1 MSETRYGHWFG
12 DRYYSHH
19 SHFHHY
25 YHVDHDYQFGNDGDN
40 VLVGSERS
48 SAIIARGGNDELFGN
63 QGNDWLYGGPGRD
76 LLDGG
81 AGNDKVFGGKGDD
94 IAVYSVAENAD
105 NGACGKG
112 DFYDGGQGSN
122 DVLRL
127 ILTPEEMADAAI
139 QADIAAFRAFLAD
152 NPGGCGGR
160 GEVFEFTSFDLMVR
174 NFEALDI
181 PDSGTPPQ
189 ANTPPEAAADTYTVA
204 EDVPSILDVLANDSD
219 ADGDSL
225 SAVIVD
231 GPAHGTLDFNNDGS
245 LTYTPDG
252 NYFGSDSFT
261 YKANDGTADSVVTSV
276 GIEVLAE
283 NDAPTLKD
291 ENDLLV
297 WEANKGA
304 VIHIDVLAHYD
315 AGPNETDQTIALS
328 SVNPVG
334 QFFGNLLGISP
345 VDNTIIYMAP
355 NGVPPGG
362 HETIAFEIVDNLGAT
377 TSAELEVAIIA

>member
-1 MSETRYGHWFG
+1 MGRHHYGHWSK
-12 DRYYSHH
+12 DLHH
-19 SHFHHY
+19 SHHHSA
-25 YHVDHDYQFGNDGDN
+25 YHHALDHLYGNRGDS
-40 VLVGSERS
+40 VLAGTGTSNP
-48 SAIIARGGNDELFGN
+48 IIGGK
-63 QGNDWLYGGPGRD
+63 GNDWLYGTRGND

-112 DFYDGGQGSN
+112 DFYDGGQGNN

-152 NPGGCGGR
+152 NPSGCGGR
-160 GEVFEFTSFDLMVR
+160 GEVFEFTSFDLTVR

-189 ANTPPEAAADTYTVA
+189 ANTPPEAVADTYTVT
-204 EDVPSILDVLANDSD
+204 EDVPRILDVLANDSD

-225 SAVIVD
+225 SATIVD
-231 GPAHGTLDFNNDGS
+231 GPAHGTLDFNDDGS
-245 LTYTPDG
+245 LTYTPDED
-252 NYFGSDSFT
+252 YFGSDGFT
-261 YKANDGTADSVVTSV
+261 YKANDGTDDSAVTSV
-276 GIEVLAE
+276 GIDVLPE

-328 SVNPVG
+328 SVKPAG
-334 QFFGNLLGISP
+334 LFFGNLLGISP
-345 VDNTIIYMAP
+345 IDNTIIYMAP
-355 NGVPPGG
+355 GGVPAGH
-362 HETIAFEIVDNLGAT
+362 HETIAFEIEDSLGAT
-377 TSAELEVAIIA
+377 TSAELQVDIIV

>member
-1 MSETRYGHWFG
+1 MGKQHYGHWFG
-12 DRYYSHH
+12 GWHH
-19 SHFHHY
+19 SHHAHHHHA
-25 YHVDHDYQFGNDGDN
+25 YHTAHNTLFGNRGDN
-40 VLVGSERS
+40 VLVGTEISD
-48 SAIIARGGNDELFGN
+48 AIIGRKGNDELFGN
-63 QGNDWLYGGPGRD
+63 RGNDWLYGGRGDD

-112 DFYDGGQGSN
+112 DYYDGGQGNN

-127 ILTPEEMADAAI
+127 ILTPEEMADPAI

-152 NPGGCGGR
+152 NPSGCGGR
-160 GEVFEFTSFDLMVR
+160 GEVFEFTSFDLTVR

-181 PDSGTPPQ
+181 PNSGTPPQ
-189 ANTPPEAAADTYTVA
+189 ANTPPEAVADTYTVT
-204 EDVPSILDVLANDSD
+204 EDMPSILDVLANDSD

-225 SAVIVD
+225 SAMIVD
-231 GPAHGTLDFNNDGS
+231 GPAHGTLDFNDDGS
-245 LTYTPDG
+245 LTYTPDAD
-252 NYFGSDSFT
+252 YFGSDSFT
-261 YKANDGTADSVVTSV
+261 YKANDGTNDSAVTSV
-276 GIEVLAE
+276 GIEVLPE

-291 ENDLLV
+291 DNDLLV

-315 AGPNETDQTIALS
+315 PGPNETDQTIALS
-328 SVNPVG
+328 SVKSVG
-334 QFFGNLLGISP
+334 LFFGNLLGISP
-345 VDNTIIYMAP
+345 IDNTIIYMAP
-355 NGVPPGG
+355 GGVPPGH

>member
-25 YHVDHDYQFGNDGDN
+25 FQVDHDYQFGNDGDN

-63 QGNDWLYGGPGRD
+63 QGNDWLYGGRGDD

-81 AGNDKVFGGKGDD
+81 AGNDKVFGGRGND
-94 IAVYSVAENAD
+94 IAVYSIAENAN
-105 NGACGKG
+105 NGAGGKG
-112 DFYDGGQGSN
+112 DYFDGGQGSN

-127 ILTPEEMADAAI
+127 ILTPEEMADPAI
-139 QADIAAFRAFLAD
+139 QADIAAFRAFLAN
-152 NPGGCGGR
+152 NPEGHCGR
-160 GEVFEFTSFDLMVR
+160 GETFEFTSFHLTVR

-181 PDSGTPPQ
+181 PDSGAPPQ
-189 ANTPPEAAADTYTVA
+189 ANTPPEAVADTYTVT
-204 EDVPSILDVLANDSD
+204 EDVPRILDVLANDSD

-225 SAVIVD
+225 SAMIVD
-231 GPAHGTLDFNNDGS
+231 GPAHGTLDFNDDGS
-245 LTYTPDG
+245 LTYTPDED
-252 NYFGSDSFT
+252 YFGSDGFT
-261 YKANDGTADSVVTSV
+261 YKANDGTDDSAVTSV
-276 GIEVLAE
+276 GIDVLPE

-328 SVNPVG
+328 SVKSVG
-334 QFFGNLLGISP
+334 LFFGNLLGISP
-345 VDNTIIYMAP
+345 IDNTIIYMAP
-355 NGVPPGG
+355 GGVPAGH
-362 HETIAFEIVDNLGAT
+362 HETIAFEIEDSLGAI
-377 TSAELEVAIIA
+377 TSAELQVDIIV